1 MKKILGVLLTL
12 ALVLGLCGCGNFV
25 SIMPGTE
32 AETAALP
39 TGQENSAE
47 TADTSE
53 PAFFQ
58 EMSLFEFMGWE
69 DFGANYYSDTPVA
82 MSFQYNP
89 GTKGCVSPIFD
100 RASIIAACDALRAMT
115 VTGDAPEGD
124 NTDEMVFTFTMAD
137 GTTRSVTFDH
147 GNLSLYTGDYTITGG
162 DALWNIA
169 FPAYSGDFDI
179 FDLYNNTDVRAFA
192 DGFYENTPVSVG
204 RRINGGAALTSTD
217 PAVVTAAFEALAGAS
232 VMLVENSPDQYVDV
246 TSVQDFI
253 FTMADGATYTFSF
266 AQQCLVVK
274 VNSVYGPVYYWLE
287 NIEPLWDVIIQPEST
302 AGKFEGGTVRELRE
316 DIAEAAA
323 IAEGTSDS
331 DLTIIGVHVSYDID
345 GQSGYL
351 TLADDTA
358 EDLVRTAAG
367 IAVTGEQV
375 SDPQGSVIT
384 ISVTLSDWSGP
395 IFYFTGDTVQE
406 VIGTSYACSS
416 DAMSMLRSTILALA
430 AEGNNSVEVD
440 D

>member
-1 MKKILGVLLTL
+1 MKKILRVLLTL

-89 GTKGCVSPIFD
+89 GTKGCVSPVFD

-169 FPAYSGDFDI
+169 FPASSGDFDI

-192 DGFYENTPVSVG
+192 DGFY
-204 RRINGGAALTSTD
+204 
-217 PAVVTAAFEALAGAS
+217 
-232 VMLVENSPDQYVDV
+232 
-246 TSVQDFI
+246 
-253 FTMADGATYTFSF
+253 
-266 AQQCLVVK
+266 
-274 VNSVYGPVYYWLE
+274 
-287 NIEPLWDVIIQPEST
+287 
-302 AGKFEGGTVRELRE
+302 
-316 DIAEAAA
+316 
-323 IAEGTSDS
+323 
-331 DLTIIGVHVSYDID
+331 
-345 GQSGYL
+345 
-351 TLADDTA
+351 
-358 EDLVRTAAG
+358 
-367 IAVTGEQV
+367 
-375 SDPQGSVIT
+375 
-384 ISVTLSDWSGP
+384 
-395 IFYFTGDTVQE
+395 
-406 VIGTSYACSS
+406 
-416 DAMSMLRSTILALA
+416 
-430 AEGNNSVEVD
+430 
-440 D
+440 